1 MILCGCEELS
11 QSYNYLSRERSRYKT
26 TKYVQDVIKQYDTVL
41 MLTHI
46 HNTESEVKFI
56 SNKLQGI
63 QM

>member
-1 MILCGCEELS
+1 M
-11 QSYNYLSRERSRYKT
+11 
-26 TKYVQDVIKQYDTVL
+26 L

-63 QM
+63 QMWEACKRWQWCDAMLGNSTHILI